1 MFSYFYVRTQC
12 GTTCRCTSALCEWR
26 TWRGR
31 CGRWTRWSTTDV
43 DPRGAAQR
51 GKTMNAPP
59 AVQFLCRVTHI
70 YSLSLYIYLSAP
82 PNPYLYLLTST
93 RNHHHH
99 HRPIFDWWGDNI
111 SPHHN
116 LHLYSF
122 SFDFDSLSSCVRP
135 VHIYWLILFLRWP
148 LEIKVDPSQKLP
160 SHH

>member
-51 GKTMNAPP
+51 GKTMHHRPCSFCP
-59 AVQFLCRVTHI
+59 GWPTYR
-70 YSLSLYIYLSAP
+70 SLSLYIYLSAP

-93 RNHHHH
+93 RNHHV
-99 HRPIFDWWGDNI
+99 PPSTYFWLVWGDNI
-111 SPHHN
+111 SPIII
-116 LHLYSF
+116 SI
-122 SFDFDSLSSCVRP
+122 SILSALILTVCRP
-135 VHIYWLILFLRWP
+135 VSVPSIYIDWYCFCDGHF
-148 LEIKVDPSQKLP
+148 EIKVDPSQKLP

>member
-51 GKTMNAPP
+51 GKTMHHRPCSFCAGWPTYN
-59 AVQFLCRVTHI
+59 
-70 YSLSLYIYLSAP
+70 SLSLYIYLSAP

-93 RNHHHH
+93 RNHHVPPSTYFWLVG
-99 HRPIFDWWGDNI
+99 RYF
-111 SPHHN
+111 PHHN